1 MNKQLIL
8 REQEKIKDI
17 STFSQHEGRVI
28 AMVKGTDK
36 VLFDEW
42 NKVIISGSAFT
53 AMKHFPNM
61 IINDNLPSYN
71 FAIGLDN
78 IVSITNQEK
87 RDSGIVLFA
96 VGIDGCGAENSQ
108 IYDVDYTKWIAPEH
122 LVPFRYQLS
131 DNDLDGLKRD
141 LYFGRKENSTTDRI
155 AYYFKA
161 FNSEPVFKQQYVDGT
176 AIDGN
181 VYTSN
186 NKLRAE
192 SYVELKMSIEK
203 EDCRDFFIATTGI
216 MDARINTISL
226 LTAYPKIID
235 GYTYYQN
242 IKPITKL
249 NFSNIPLNDLDLGVD
264 ITYQIYY

>member
-42 NKVIISGSAFT
+42 NKVTISGSAFT

-87 RDSGIVLFA
+87 RS
-96 VGIDGCGAENSQ
+96 
-108 IYDVDYTKWIAPEH
+108 
-122 LVPFRYQLS
+122 
-131 DNDLDGLKRD
+131 
-141 LYFGRKENSTTDRI
+141 LYF
-155 AYYFKA
+155 
-161 FNSEPVFKQQYVDGT
+161 
-176 AIDGN
+176 
-181 VYTSN
+181 
-186 NKLRAE
+186 
-192 SYVELKMSIEK
+192 LKYS
-203 EDCRDFFIATTGI
+203 
-216 MDARINTISL
+216 
-226 LTAYPKIID
+226 
-235 GYTYYQN
+235 
-242 IKPITKL
+242 
-249 NFSNIPLNDLDLGVD
+249 V
-264 ITYQIYY
+264 